1 MLIFGGVVS
10 GRVSPC
16 PWGKISP
23 SFSWSEAECSWWGS
37 RATCTGHLA
46 LGYHGSTRGI
56 APVSLRSTFV
66 LCFACRDRVTPCHQL
81 QGRDDVCSHSEWPEE
96 SSERNTR
103 WWFHFLMFTPTWG
116 NDPIWRASFSNG
128 LVQPP
133 ARIDLTKLQGFHHSS
148 FKKKSKTCVSR
159 SWCSKA
165 VYILLTDI
173 YI

>member
-1 MLIFGGVVS
+1 MDFSKVPSLKTNSSPLKIWFPKRKGSYSNHPFSGANCYTLGKGKSSSKPSFSGSMLIFEGVVS

-66 LCFACRDRVTPCHQL
+66 LCFACRDRVTPCHQ
-81 QGRDDVCSHSEWPEE
+81 
-96 SSERNTR
+96 SSAARQR
-103 WWFHFLMFTPTWG
+103 WCLFTFGMTWREF
-116 NDPIWRASFSNG
+116 W
-128 LVQPP
+128 
-133 ARIDLTKLQGFHHSS
+133 K
-148 FKKKSKTCVSR
+148 
-159 SWCSKA
+159 
-165 VYILLTDI
+165 I
-173 YI
+173 Y